1 MQHTSKNWR
10 AVCRGTGDAG
20 RVIRACSPTL
30 RTPAHQRLKTVAT
43 TARTDR
49 AHIQNN
55 IIRSPPPPPT
65 DGSRNTFDFDLYR
78 FEYYIIISLPTIV
91 QQYVICIKTINNLF
105 SNNTGVLKFSE

>member
-10 AVCRGTGDAG
+10 AVRRGTGDTG

-55 IIRSPPPPPT
+55 IIRPPLPHQPT
-65 DGSRNTFDFDLYR
+65 DIVIPLILIFVVSNL
-78 FEYYIIISLPTIV
+78 IIL
-91 QQYVICIKTINNLF
+91 
-105 SNNTGVLKFSE
+105 